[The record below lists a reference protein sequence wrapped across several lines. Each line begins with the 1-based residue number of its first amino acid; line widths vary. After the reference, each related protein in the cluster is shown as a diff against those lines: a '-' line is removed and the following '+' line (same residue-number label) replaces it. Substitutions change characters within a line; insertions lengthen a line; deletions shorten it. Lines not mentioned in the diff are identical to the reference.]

1 MINIFEVKETNEM
14 IEKENL
20 DVRTITMGISL
31 LDCIDSDVDA
41 LCDKVYKKITDK
53 ARNLVKVGEE
63 ISHEFG
69 IPIVNKRIS
78 VTPISLIGASACK
91 SIDDYVKVAKTL
103 DKAATDVGVNLLGGF
118 SALVSKGM
126 TPSEELLIRS
136 IPKALKET
144 GRVCSSVNVGSTK
157 TGINMDAVRLMGEII
172 KETAELTKDNDSAG
186 CMKLVVFCNA
196 PDDNPFMAGA
206 FHGVTEAD
214 CIINVGVSGPGVVK
228 NALESVRG
236 ADFETLCE
244 TIKKTAFKVTRVGQ
258 LVAREASKALN
269 VPFGI
274 MDLSLAPTPAIG
286 DSVADILCEI
296 GLEHAG
302 APGTTAALAL
312 LNDQVKKGG
321 VMASSYV
328 GGLSGAFIPVSEDQG
343 MINAVQAGALT
354 LEKLEAM
361 TCVCSVGLDMIAIP
375 GDTKATT
382 ISGII
387 ADEMAIGMVNQKTT
401 AVRLIPAVGKKEG
414 DVVEFGG
421 LFGYAPV
428 MPVNS
433 FSCDAFVN
441 RKGRIPAP
449 IHSFKN

>member
-1 MINIFEVKETNEM
+1 MISNWEVIETNHM

-20 DVRTITMGISL
+20 DVRTITIGISL
-31 LDCIDSDVDA
+31 LDCIDSN
-41 LCDKVYKKITDK
+41 LDKLNENIYNKITTVAKD
-53 ARNLVKVGEE
+53 LVKTGEE
-63 ISHEFG
+63 IERNYC

-78 VTPISLIGASACK
+78 VTPIALVGGAACK
-91 SIDDYVKVAKTL
+91 SPEDFVTIAKTL
-103 DKAATDVGVNLLGGF
+103 DRAAKTVGVNFIGGY

-126 TPSEELLIRS
+126 TPAEENLIRS
-136 IPKALKET
+136 IPQALASTEL
-144 GRVCSSVNVGSTK
+144 VCSSVNVGSTK
-157 TGINMDAVRLMGEII
+157 TGINMDAVRLIGEMI
-172 KETAELTKDNDSAG
+172 KETAELTKENDSLG
-186 CMKLVVFCNA
+186 CAKFVVFCNA

-214 CIINVGVSGPGVVK
+214 AIINVGVSGPGVVK
-228 NALESVRG
+228 TALEKVRG
-236 ADFETLCE
+236 ESFEVLCE

-258 LVAREASKALN
+258 LVAKEASEKLGI
-269 VPFGI
+269 PFGI
-274 MDLSLAPTPAIG
+274 IDLSLAPTPAVG

-296 GLEHAG
+296 GLEYAG

-321 VMASSYV
+321 IMASSYV

-343 MINAVQAGALT
+343 MIDAVVAGALT

-375 GDTKATT
+375 GNTKATT

-387 ADEMAIGMVNQKTT
+387 ADEMAIGMINQKTT
-401 AVRLIPAVGKKEG
+401 AVRVIPVVGKGVGE
-414 DVVEFGG
+414 VVEFGG
-421 LFGYAPV
+421 LLGYAPV
-428 MPVNS
+428 MPVNQ
-433 FSCDAFVN
+433 FSCDDFVN

-449 IHSFKN
+449 VHSFKN